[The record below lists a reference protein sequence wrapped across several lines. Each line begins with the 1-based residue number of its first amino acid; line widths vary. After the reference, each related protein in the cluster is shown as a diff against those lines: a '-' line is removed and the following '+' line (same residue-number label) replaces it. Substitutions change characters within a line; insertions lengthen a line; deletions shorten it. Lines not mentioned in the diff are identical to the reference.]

1 MLAKFWQTIIRVW
14 FFLSYLITT
23 VKVTVHAHDRN
34 RNVPTELQKLFRP
47 NVQTR
52 KKNSGGN
59 KTAATLYQ
67 TCALAKRKGKPGT
80 WTISYVYFN
89 MVYLFVKVIVQC
101 RVNIGRQAIT
111 TSSLSEAVEASGLG
125 HNTSIDAT
133 VEAAM
138 AFWHSIYIRTVSS

>member
-1 MLAKFWQTIIRVW
+1 
-14 FFLSYLITT
+14 
-23 VKVTVHAHDRN
+23 
-34 RNVPTELQKLFRP
+34 
-47 NVQTR
+47 
-52 KKNSGGN
+52 
-59 KTAATLYQ
+59 
-67 TCALAKRKGKPGT
+67 
-80 WTISYVYFN
+80 

-138 AFWHSIYIRTVSS
+138 AFCHSIYIRTVSKLLAPDVFFDDPV

>member
-1 MLAKFWQTIIRVW
+1 
-14 FFLSYLITT
+14 
-23 VKVTVHAHDRN
+23 
-34 RNVPTELQKLFRP
+34 
-47 NVQTR
+47 
-52 KKNSGGN
+52 
-59 KTAATLYQ
+59 
-67 TCALAKRKGKPGT
+67 
-80 WTISYVYFN
+80 

-138 AFWHSIYIRTVSS
+138 AFWHSIYIRTVSSYHLLSALFNWFKLVNKPFGQSKMHRSFNFCPD

>member
-1 MLAKFWQTIIRVW
+1 MPAKFWQTIIRVW

-23 VKVTVHAHDRN
+23 VNVLNLVTV
-34 RNVPTELQKLFRP
+34 PTSLQKLFRP
-47 NVQTR
+47 NVRKRKT

-59 KTAATLYQ
+59 KTAATLCQ
-67 TCALAKRKGKPGT
+67 TCALAKRKGKQGT

-101 RVNIGRQAIT
+101 RVNIGRQTIT

>member
-23 VKVTVHAHDRN
+23 VNVLNLVTV
-34 RNVPTELQKLFRP
+34 PTSLQKLFRP
-47 NVQTR
+47 NVRTR
-52 KKNSGGN
+52 KTKKNSGGN
-59 KTAATLYQ
+59 KTAATLCQ
-67 TCALAKRKGKPGT
+67 TCALAKRKGKQGT

-101 RVNIGRQAIT
+101 RVNIGRQTIT

-138 AFWHSIYIRTVSS
+138 AFWNSIYIRTVSS